1 MICIYGVPITFPL
14 QVILFLICIFV
25 ATHSRTNRR
34 NISQDV
40 RRSRQVEPPT
50 GGIDFSGDVIDTVTG
65 QKCVTKSEE
74 IESVS
79 KDPILTCVHK
89 KVEKCH
95 YTYVTQFSPAQ
106 EQVCSHNYQKTCR
119 ISFNK
124 RTVNEKV
131 KKCYKPVEKVCDGRG
146 KEECHTVY
154 ESSCS
159 TKYVEKL
166 PGKYVG
172 ETACKKL
179 PVEICGAGCA
189 HQKGAE
195 ECHQKVITSVVEVPE
210 EVCDLNP

>member
-1 MICIYGVPITFPL
+1 M
-14 QVILFLICIFV
+14 
-25 ATHSRTNRR
+25 HSRTHRR
-34 NISQDV
+34 NISQGD
-40 RRSRQVEPPT
+40 RRTRQVEPPA
-50 GGIDFSGDVIDTVTG
+50 GGIDFSGGVIDPVTG

-74 IESVS
+74 IESVA

-106 EQVCSHNYQKTCR
+106 EQVCSQDYQKTCR

-124 RTVNEKV
+124 RALNKTVMQ
-131 KKCYKPVEKVCDGRG
+131 CYKPVEAVCDGRG
-146 KEECHTVY
+146 EEECRTVY

-172 ETACKKL
+172 ETACQKL
-179 PVEICGAGCA
+179 PVQICGAGCEY
-189 HQKGAE
+189 QEGAE
-195 ECHQKVITSVVEVPE
+195 ECNEKVITTVVEVPE
-210 EVCDLNP
+210 EVCLKRFLLSFPQLSFVFLGTQDSN